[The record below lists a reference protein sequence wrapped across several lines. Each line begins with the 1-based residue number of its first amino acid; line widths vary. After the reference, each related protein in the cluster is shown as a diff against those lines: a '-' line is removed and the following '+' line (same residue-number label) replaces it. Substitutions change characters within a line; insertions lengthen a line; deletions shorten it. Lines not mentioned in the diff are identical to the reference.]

1 MKKDLKV
8 NINGEYYEVSIEPN
22 TTLIGLLRDE
32 LGLKGTKE
40 NCGVGRCGACTVLLE
55 GKMVYA
61 CLILA
66 MQVEGKKIQT
76 IEGLG
81 GENQLHPLQQ
91 SFIDHGAFQC
101 GFCTPGMLM
110 TAKGLLDENPNPS
123 GEEVRKGISGNLCRC
138 TGYVR
143 IIEAILDVADK
154 MRR

>member
-1 MKKDLKV
+1 MERDIKLNV
-8 NINGEYYEVSIEPN
+8 NGEYYDVSIEPN
-22 TTLIGLLRDE
+22 TTLIELLRDE

-40 NCGVGRCGACTVLLE
+40 NCGVGRCGVCTVLLD
-55 GKMVYA
+55 GKAVYA

-81 GENQLHPLQQ
+81 EENQLHPLQQ

-123 GEEVRKGISGNLCRC
+123 GEEIRKGISGNLCRC